1 MMHASVRFYR
11 SLVDSITEHIVVIDE
26 QGRILFV
33 NRSWVNFGVANGCSS
48 SFSWL
53 GKNYMETC
61 SRSSADGDAFGKL
74 AADGIGTVISRRSNI
89 FYMEYPCH
97 SSTEKRWFMMRVTPL
112 ELPRESLFVISHQNI
127 TERKLAEEEVLNIS
141 RIDGLTGVANRRF
154 FDEFLQSEYRRCGRL
169 ALPVSLLMLDI
180 DHFKLF
186 NDTYGHLAGDGSLK
200 RIGESLQ
207 MFGKRPG
214 DLAARYGGEEFA
226 LVLSNTGLT
235 EAVHMAEELLET
247 IRHQNIVFKTAP
259 FAERV
264 TVSIGVACMV
274 PQKDIDGTQLVQSA
288 DTMLYKAKENGR
300 NRVAFLS

>member
-1 MMHASVRFYR
+1 MMRASVRFYR
-11 SLVDSITEHIVVIDE
+11 SLVDSITEHIVVIDAR
-26 QGRILFV
+26 GRILFV
-33 NRSWVNFGVANGCSS
+33 NKSWINFGVANGCPS

-61 SRSSADGDAFGKL
+61 NRSTAEGDSFGKL
-74 AADGIGTVISRRSNI
+74 AADGIGTVIARRSNI

-112 ELPRESLFVISHQNI
+112 ELQHESLFVISHQNI
-127 TERKLAEEEVLNIS
+127 TERKLAEEEVLNLS
-141 RIDGLTGVANRRF
+141 RIDGLTGIANRRF
-154 FDEFLQSEYRRCGRL
+154 FDEFLQSEWRRCGRL
-169 ALPVSLLMLDI
+169 GLPISLLMLDI

-186 NDTYGHLAGDGSLK
+186 NDTYGHLAGDGCLK
-200 RIGESLQ
+200 RIGESLR

-214 DLAARYGGEEFA
+214 DLVARYGGEEFV

-235 EAVHMAEELLET
+235 EAVGIAEELLEM
-247 IRHQNIVFKTAP
+247 IRRQNIVFITATLT
-259 FAERV
+259 ERV
-264 TVSIGVACMV
+264 TVSIGVACMA
-274 PQKDIDGTQLVQSA
+274 PQKDIDGTHLVQSA

>member
-1 MMHASVRFYR
+1 MMRASIRFYR

-33 NRSWVNFGVANGCSS
+33 NKSWINFGVENGCPS

-61 SRSSADGDAFGKL
+61 SRSTAEGDSFGKL
-74 AADGIGTVISRRSNI
+74 AADGIGAVISRRSNI

-97 SSTEKRWFMMRVTPL
+97 SKTEKRWFMMRVTPL
-112 ELPRESLFVISHQNI
+112 ELQQESLFVISHQNI
-127 TERKLAEEEVLNIS
+127 TERKLAEEEVLNLS
-141 RIDGLTGVANRRF
+141 RIDGLTGIANRRF

-169 ALPVSLLMLDI
+169 GLPISLLMLDI

-186 NDTYGHLAGDGSLK
+186 NDSYGHPAGDGCLK
-200 RIGESLQ
+200 KISESLR

-214 DLAARYGGEEFA
+214 DLAARYGGEEFV

-235 EAVHMAEELLET
+235 EAVRIAEELLET
-247 IRHQNIVFKTAP
+247 IRRQNIVFITAP
-259 FAERV
+259 LVERV